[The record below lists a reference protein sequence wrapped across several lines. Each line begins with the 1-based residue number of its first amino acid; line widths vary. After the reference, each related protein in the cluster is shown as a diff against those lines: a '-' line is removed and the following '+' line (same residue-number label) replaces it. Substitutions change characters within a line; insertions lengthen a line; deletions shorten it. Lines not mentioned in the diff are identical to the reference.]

1 MNENEIAKV
10 VFDAALTVHK
20 SLGPGLLEKA
30 YESCLSYELT
40 KRGVQVER
48 QKPQPVV
55 YDKEVMED
63 VGYILDLLVEGKFI
77 VEIKSVEALTDVHKA
92 QLLTYLRLSKC
103 KLGYLINFNVSL
115 LKNGVKRMIQGQL
128 NE

>member
-1 MNENEIAKV
+1 MSENEIAKV

-30 YESCLSYELT
+30 YESCLYYELT
-40 KRGVQVER
+40 KRGVKVER
-48 QKPQPVV
+48 QKPQPVI
-55 YDKEVMED
+55 YDEQIMED
-63 VGYILDLLVEGKFI
+63 VGYRLDLLVEGKFI
-77 VEIKSVEALTDVHKA
+77 VEIKSVETLNDVHKA
-92 QLLTYLRLSKC
+92 QLLTYLRLSEC